1 MRGCYGLG
9 VGWSFFLMVCA
20 DVYQDMRPLS
30 DRTLSLQAVFF
41 RSDHDITDVS
51 GTGFISEPV
60 NTLFMS

>member
-1 MRGCYGLG
+1 
-9 VGWSFFLMVCA
+9 MVCA

-41 RSDHDITDVS
+41 RLDHDITDVS